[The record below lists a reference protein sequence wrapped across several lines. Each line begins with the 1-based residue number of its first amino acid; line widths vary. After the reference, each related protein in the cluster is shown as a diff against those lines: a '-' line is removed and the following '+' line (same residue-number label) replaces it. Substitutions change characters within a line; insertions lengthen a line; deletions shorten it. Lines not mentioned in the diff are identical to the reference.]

1 MFFKIDALK
10 NLAIFTKKHLCWRL
24 FWIKLHQVCNFEETP
39 TQMLS
44 CEYCQIFRSTFFRR
58 TPTVTASCV
67 VLRNRFTEKEK
78 AIIQK
83 NDAFLSKNEFCHKYF
98 PRICRYTYIKQ
109 DVRMAASVWFL
120 LIFNKLL
127 EGIAYSFHFTF
138 PHFNPLPCL
147 LDHVVVYAKLE
158 VIIWRNMRLF
168 SWRDKIWFFL

>member
-1 MFFKIDALK
+1 MLESLFNKVASGLQ
-10 NLAIFTKKHLCWRL
+10 LWRDSNTGVIL
-24 FWIKLHQVCNFEETP
+24 RILPN
-39 TQMLS
+39 
-44 CEYCQIFRSTFFRR
+44 FRSTFFRR
-58 TPTVTASCV
+58 APPVAASWV

-78 AIIQK
+78 TIIQK
-83 NDAFLSKNEFCHKYF
+83 SDAFLSKNGFCHKYF
-98 PRICRYTYIKQ
+98 PRICKYTYIKE

-147 LDHVVVYAKLE
+147 LDHVVVCAKLE